1 MIKAFEVAVRLANRR
16 RIAAPTAQ
24 SH

>member
-16 RIAAPTAQ
+16 RTAAPTAQ